1 MYSSNNKRKSFPG
14 FSTAGVAV
22 DVNDDA
28 EFDGAGGFST
38 ATKVLRREMTMNS
51 SDITTKENIPT
62 SPEVVLTAM
71 TVTGEESTAIQ
82 EENSEASVAKQSVA
96 DGTKPSL
103 LDELLTIQLKVRGI
117 QFHEENI
124 QPLDTITL
132 EREPHNS
139 HGMSLNI
146 SSW

>member
-14 FSTAGVAV
+14 FSTAGSVAV
-22 DVNDDA
+22 DENDDA

-38 ATKVLRREMTMNS
+38 ATKVMRREMKMNS
-51 SDITTKENIPT
+51 SDIITKENIPT
-62 SPEVVLTAM
+62 SSEDVLTAM
-71 TVTGEESTAIQ
+71 TVTGEQSTAIQ

-96 DGTKPSL
+96 KPSL
-103 LDELLTIQLKVRGI
+103 LDELMTIRLTVRGI
-117 QFHEENI
+117 KYHEENI
-124 QPLDTITL
+124 QSLDTITL

-146 SSW
+146 SS